1 MLRGL
6 LVLLLVAGSQV
17 EAATHVNISIAQQP
31 ATNPADVKYLEGSA
45 PAELRAGPQKDGDQQ
60 FQRIQE
66 RQQQV
71 QTQAQQQQQQQQ
83 QIGMQAQQQQVPQQ
97 LTPRQGLGLQ
107 PPPQSQPPM
116 SKNGRLPRRRNHN
129 RRPSVH
135 QQPPMAHS
143 GQFRQ
148 RNQQLRQN
156 QEFERYIQ
164 SYHSHGPTVETVY
177 ESSNPTPQRYTQ
189 SSSGVSASSDDGAP
203 QKLVHIDSHRSQQ
216 LRMFERQVAAPV
228 SSQVQQVQSANVE
241 AAQDSKPIY
250 EPPQAPIQTASI
262 APAVSSS
269 SSSSGGSSSSSSSA
283 PAPAAP
289 SLPAD
294 PSSGY
299 DSASGFNP
307 ATSYNRPSY
316 DPNGFSYEDAQEVDY
331 QDQYPPEV
339 DDGPG
344 YEDYAD
350 PAGSGY
356 QGGSGYLPP
365 AAPRGYS
372 PPQRPLVTKTIQIV
386 QPALK
391 AKKYEVRHPA
401 IQKEFY
407 DIEERVVIKPAGTLV
422 VELEHPVA
430 KIPKGETLLPLGHPH
445 PAVASAYSNNNN
457 NGQIQAQT
465 FANGPEYRPSYDA
478 APAGKEQQTT
488 TIGSSVTTMPSYD
501 QAPKDEFVESRL
513 QQPQPLGDVTDGGKG
528 SFISAV
534 DSKGNAIKINSK
546 HLSPGMIQRAE
557 PEQDYSR
564 SGQRVYQQRN
574 QQSFGRQPYNED
586 DDYFSGE
593 YLPNV
598 SAGSVEAKPARLELA
613 GEKEELERPTQ
624 IIKHEHKIHLPPSQ
638 HNIYLGRSR
647 QTPLKERRLQEVPAQ
662 VTEIKPYLRSHAG
675 PTVVYAKSQAP
686 RAYYSQPS
694 RQRVAEELD
703 YSAPYS
709 QMRFSPEGQ
718 SSRLVEAPK
727 RQEEEP
733 KEEKQQ
739 KQQQNTHIQIQIA
752 NDQDKSAVVA
762 TTIAP
767 DCDRGQQR
775 SELREHKSQRLVE
788 APKVSEGSVSATQAT
803 PSQSKAQPDV
813 DVSLNGAAG
822 HLKPNER
829 VIAAT
834 PAPTDAAATSETFH
848 KRRIVVNHPFQ
859 TVREVVEHEPFTNYH
874 QIQVNEPAPPSHY
887 HQAYYQPAAQTHGS
901 LVHFQTSSTHGN
913 LYAPYG

>member
-1 MLRGL
+1 MLRGV
-6 LVLLLVAGSQV
+6 LVLLLLVAWSQV
-17 EAATHVNISIAQQP
+17 DAATHVNISIAQQA
-31 ATNPADVKYLEGSA
+31 ATNPADVKYVDGMA
-45 PAELRAGPQKDGDQQ
+45 PAELRAGPQRDEDQQ

-71 QTQAQQQQQQQQ
+71 LAQSQSQPQQQQQQQVSQ
-83 QIGMQAQQQQVPQQ
+83 TQQQQQQPQQ

-107 PPPQSQPPM
+107 PPAQGQPPM
-116 SKNGRLPRRRNHN
+116 SKNGRLPRRRNHS
-129 RRPSVH
+129 RRPAIH
-135 QQPPMAHS
+135 QQPPHS

-177 ESSNPTPQRYTQ
+177 ESSNPSPQRYTQ
-189 SSSGVSASSDDGAP
+189 TSSGVSSSSSVDDAAP
-203 QKLVHIDSHRSQQ
+203 QKLVTIGGHRSQQ

-228 SSQVQQVQSANVE
+228 STQGQSANVE

-250 EPPQAPIQTASI
+250 EPQPAPIQTANI
-262 APAVSSS
+262 APPVSSS
-269 SSSSGGSSSSSSSA
+269 SSSASSSSSSA
-283 PAPAAP
+283 PASSQPAPAAP
-289 SLPAD
+289 ALPSDSA
-294 PSSGY
+294 SGY
-299 DSASGFNP
+299 DS

-316 DPNGFSYEDAQEVDY
+316 DPNGFSYEDGQDVEY

-339 DDGPG
+339 DDGQG

-350 PAGSGY
+350 QSGY

-365 AAPRGYS
+365 APPRSYA

-445 PAVASAYSNNNN
+445 PAVASAYSNSNT
-457 NGQIQAQT
+457 GQIQSQT
-465 FANGPEYRPSYDA
+465 YNNNVPEYRPSYDA
-478 APAGKEQQTT
+478 APAAKDQQTT

-501 QAPKDEFVESRL
+501 QQPKDDFVESRL
-513 QQPQPLGDVTDGGKG
+513 QQQQPLGDVTDGGKSSP
-528 SFISAV
+528 SFISGV
-534 DSKGNAIKINSK
+534 DASGNAVKINAK
-546 HLSPGMIQRAE
+546 HLSPKMIQRAE

-574 QQSFGRQPYNED
+574 NFNRQPYNQD

-613 GEKEELERPTQ
+613 EEKEDERPTQ

-638 HNIYLGRSR
+638 HNIYLGRTS
-647 QTPLKERRLQEVPAQ
+647 QTPLKERRIQEVPAQ
-662 VTEIKPYLRSHAG
+662 VAEIKPYLRSHVG
-675 PTVVYAKSQAP
+675 PTVLYAKSQTP
-686 RAYYSQPS
+686 RTYYNQPS

-709 QMRFSPEGQ
+709 QMRFSPDNHSSRLVQSPQVRYSAESQ
-718 SSRLVEAPK
+718 SSRLEEAPK
-727 RQEEEP
+727 REEQEP
-733 KEEKQQ
+733 KKE
-739 KQQQNTHIQIQIA
+739 QQNTHIQIQIA
-752 NDQDKSAVVA
+752 SDQEQSAVVA

-775 SELREHKSQRLVE
+775 AELRQQKSQRLVD
-788 APKVSEGSVSATQAT
+788 APSSEVSATQAT

-834 PAPTDAAATSETFH
+834 AAPTDASATSETFH

-887 HQAYYQPAAQTHGS
+887 HQAYYQPPLQTHGS
-901 LVHFQTSSTHGN
+901 LVHYQTSSAHGN
-913 LYAPYG
+913 LYG

>member
-1 MLRGL
+1 MFRGV
-6 LVLLLVAGSQV
+6 LVLLLVACSQV
-17 EAATHVNISIAQQP
+17 DAATHVNISIAQQP
-31 ATNPADVKYLEGSA
+31 ATNPADVKYVDGMA
-45 PAELRAGPQKDGDQQ
+45 PAELRAGPQRDEDQQ

-71 QTQAQQQQQQQQ
+71 LSQSQQQQQQQVSQ
-83 QIGMQAQQQQVPQQ
+83 TQQQQQPQQ
-97 LTPRQGLGLQ
+97 LSPRQGLGLQ
-107 PPPQSQPPM
+107 PPAQGQSPM
-116 SKNGRLPRRRNHN
+116 SKNGRLPRRRNHS
-129 RRPSVH
+129 RRPSIH
-135 QQPPMAHS
+135 QQPPSPHS

-177 ESSNPTPQRYTQ
+177 ESSNPSPQRYTQ
-189 SSSGVSASSDDGAP
+189 TSSGISSSSSVDDAAP
-203 QKLVHIDSHRSQQ
+203 QKLVTIGGHRSQQ

-228 SSQVQQVQSANVE
+228 ATQGQSANVE

-250 EPPQAPIQTASI
+250 EPQQAPIQTANI

-269 SSSSGGSSSSSSSA
+269 SSSSSSSVSSASSQPAA
-283 PAPAAP
+283 PAPALP
-289 SLPAD
+289 SD
-294 PSSGY
+294 TSSGY
-299 DSASGFNP
+299 DS

-316 DPNGFSYEDAQEVDY
+316 DPNGFSYEDGQEVEY

-339 DDGPG
+339 DDGQG

-350 PAGSGY
+350 PSGY

-365 AAPRGYS
+365 APARGYA

-445 PAVASAYSNNNN
+445 PAVASAYSNSN
-457 NGQIQAQT
+457 NGQIQSST
-465 FANGPEYRPSYDA
+465 YNNNVPEYRPSYDA
-478 APAGKEQQTT
+478 APAPAKDQQPT

-501 QAPKDEFVESRL
+501 QQPKDDFVESRL
-513 QQPQPLGDVTDGGKG
+513 QQQQPLGDVTDGGKSSP
-528 SFISAV
+528 SFISGV
-534 DSKGNAIKINSK
+534 DANGNAVKINAK
-546 HLSPGMIQRAE
+546 HLSPKMIQRAE

-574 QQSFGRQPYNED
+574 NFNRQPYNQD

-613 GEKEELERPTQ
+613 EEKEDERPTQ

-638 HNIYLGRSR
+638 HNIYLGRTS
-647 QTPLKERRLQEVPAQ
+647 QTPLKERRIQEVPAQ
-662 VTEIKPYLRSHAG
+662 VTEIKPYLRNHVG
-675 PTVVYAKSQAP
+675 PTVLYSKSQTP
-686 RAYYSQPS
+686 RTYYSQPS

-709 QMRFSPEGQ
+709 QMRFSPDNHSSRLVQSPQVRYSTESQ

-727 RQEEEP
+727 PEEQKQEP
-733 KEEKQQ
+733 KKE
-739 KQQQNTHIQIQIA
+739 QQNTHIQIQIA
-752 NDQDKSAVVA
+752 SDQEKSAVVA

-775 SELREHKSQRLVE
+775 AELRQQKSQRLVE
-788 APKVSEGSVSATQAT
+788 APSSEVSATQAT
-803 PSQSKAQPDV
+803 PSQSKPQPDV

-834 PAPTDAAATSETFH
+834 AAPTDASATSETFH

-887 HQAYYQPAAQTHGS
+887 HQAYYQPALQTHGS
-901 LVHFQTSSTHGN
+901 LVHFQTSSAHGN
-913 LYAPYG
+913 LYG